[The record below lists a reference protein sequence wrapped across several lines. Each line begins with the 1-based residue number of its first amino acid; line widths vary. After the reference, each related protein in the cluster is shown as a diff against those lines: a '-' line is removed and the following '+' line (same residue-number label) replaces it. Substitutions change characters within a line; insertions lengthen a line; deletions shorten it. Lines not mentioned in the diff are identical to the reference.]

1 MQYLTAVGVPC
12 HLHVL
17 LLVRGM
23 DSTRLAILHT
33 ALVGI
38 VIWYLSRTSTDSR
51 KLMGSKLRDGLL
63 HGKRLSYR

>member
-1 MQYLTAVGVPC
+1 MQYLTAVGVLC

-17 LLVRGM
+17 LLRGM

-33 ALVGI
+33 ALIGI
-38 VIWYLSRTSTDSR
+38 VIWYLSHTSTDSR